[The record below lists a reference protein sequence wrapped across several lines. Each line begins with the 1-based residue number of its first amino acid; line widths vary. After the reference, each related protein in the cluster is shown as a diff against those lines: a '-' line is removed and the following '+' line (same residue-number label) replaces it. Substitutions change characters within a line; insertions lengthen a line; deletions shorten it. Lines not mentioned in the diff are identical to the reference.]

1 VKRDRLLFIGP
12 VFGRRGKKKREKEGA
27 KYQPFQP
34 EAPRRGAIQIP
45 KQIGGDKEKMKRKTI
60 GVLLIAGLVV
70 LSVISL
76 LAIPAAVA
84 EGDRPEPE
92 ENTVYSWAPGYGTS
106 MAKSQYYEH
115 LGDHPN
121 NDVKDQ
127 TGVVTTLN
135 DDGTLDITVKVWTK
149 GGAWEYLNVWIDWD
163 GDKTFEDDEKVVATP
178 HQYYNSGYTTQTFP
192 SISIPSDAVAKT
204 YLRAQLSSWPDNP
217 GPVATW
223 DYGDVEDYEI
233 TLLTP
238 EIPEFAT
245 IAIPAVAV
253 LGLFLFYS
261 HRKRKEE

>member
-1 VKRDRLLFIGP
+1 
-12 VFGRRGKKKREKEGA
+12 
-27 KYQPFQP
+27 
-34 EAPRRGAIQIP
+34 
-45 KQIGGDKEKMKRKTI
+45 MKRKTI

-70 LSVISL
+70 LSVITL
-76 LAIPAAVA
+76 LTIPAAVA

-92 ENTVYSWAPGYGTS
+92 EDTVYSWAPGYGTS
-106 MAKSQYYEH
+106 VAKYQYYEH

-121 NDVKDQ
+121 NDEKDQ

-149 GGAWEYLNVWIDWD
+149 KGYYEYLNVWIDWD
-163 GDKTFEDDEKVVATP
+163 GDKTFEDDEKVVADYK
-178 HQYYNSGYTTQTFP
+178 YYSKGYTTQTFP
-192 SISIPSDAVAKT
+192 SISIPSDAVATT
-204 YLRAQLSSWPDNP
+204 YLRAQLSYWVNP

-223 DYGDVEDYEI
+223 KWGDVEDYEI
-233 TLLTP
+233 TLPTT

>member
-1 VKRDRLLFIGP
+1 MWST
-12 VFGRRGKKKREKEGA
+12 
-27 KYQPFQP
+27 QPFQP

-60 GVLLIAGLVV
+60 GVLLIAELVV
-70 LSVISL
+70 LSVITL

-84 EGDRPEPE
+84 EDP
-92 ENTVYSWAPGYGTS
+92 VYSWAPGYGTS
-106 MAKSQYYEH
+106 EAKSQYFEH

-121 NDVKDQ
+121 NDVMDQ

-135 DDGTLDITVKVWTK
+135 DGGTLDITVKVWTK

-178 HQYYNSGYTTQTFP
+178 YQWYDSGYTTQTFP
-192 SISIPSDAVAKT
+192 SISIPSNAVTKT
-204 YLRAQLSSWPDNP
+204 YLRAQLSCPDNQ